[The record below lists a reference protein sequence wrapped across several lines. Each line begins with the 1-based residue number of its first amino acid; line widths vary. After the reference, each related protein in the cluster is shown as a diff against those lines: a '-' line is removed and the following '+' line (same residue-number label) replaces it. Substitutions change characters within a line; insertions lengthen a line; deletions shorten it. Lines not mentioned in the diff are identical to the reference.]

1 MGNLTEHKLH
11 LIQQISAID
20 NTNELVIF
28 LEKELKGIKTEKEKE
43 AEKGR
48 KTIKAPVR
56 KNTKKLTYEDLE
68 ARAMKPM
75 RKFDEEAIMK
85 EQGWTGKHD
94 KEGIMRLIKDMN
106 VQEPIEEL
114 LALLTK

>member
-1 MGNLTEHKLH
+1 MIEHKLH
-11 LIQQISAID
+11 LIQQISVID
-20 NTNELVIF
+20 NANELEAF
-28 LEKELKGIKTEKEKE
+28 LEKELGE
-43 AEKGR
+43 
-48 KTIKAPVR
+48 IKAKKGGKAIKASPK
-56 KNTKKLTYEDLE
+56 KNNKKLTYEDLE

-75 RKFDEEAIMK
+75 RKFDEKAIME

-94 KEGIMRLIKDMN
+94 KEGIMRLIKEMN

>member
-1 MGNLTEHKLH
+1 MGNITEHKLH
-11 LIQQISAID
+11 LIQHISVID
-20 NTNELVIF
+20 NPNELEAF
-28 LEKELKGIKTEKEKE
+28 LEKELGEM
-43 AEKGR
+43 
-48 KTIKAPVR
+48 KANKRGKAIESSPKKSNR
-56 KNTKKLTYEDLE
+56 KLTYEDLE

-75 RKFDEEAIMK
+75 RKFDEEAMMK

-94 KEGIMRLIKDMN
+94 KEGIMRLIKEMN